1 MPEEMLVQIARR
13 LREHR
18 HWHGDRPVRLLV
30 GGVVITIRSRR
41 RRPPVVTDLTGV
53 DAIDDMVSARR

>member
-18 HWHGDRPVRLLV
+18 HWRGDRPVRLLV
-30 GGVVITIRSRR
+30 GGVVITSDRDAVDRRS
-41 RRPPVVTDLTGV
+41 
-53 DAIDDMVSARR
+53 

>member
-1 MPEEMLVQIARR
+1 MPEEMLAQIARR

-30 GGVVITIRSRR
+30 GGVVITIDRDV
-41 RRPPVVTDLTGV
+41 RPPVVTDLTGV

>member
-30 GGVVITIRSRR
+30 GGVVITIDRDAVDRRS
-41 RRPPVVTDLTGV
+41 
-53 DAIDDMVSARR
+53 

>member
-1 MPEEMLVQIARR
+1 MPEEMLAQIARR

-30 GGVVITIRSRR
+30 GGVVITIDRDAVDHRS
-41 RRPPVVTDLTGV
+41 
-53 DAIDDMVSARR
+53 